1 MARSLAFS
9 RTVKLTGAAQF
20 FYSRRGGAE
29 CRGLDMLIS
38 ECEIEGSVA

>member
-9 RTVKLTGAAQF
+9 RRVKLTGAVQS

-38 ECEIEGSVA
+38 DCEIGGSVA